1 MTFRRMKV
9 IFRRTILGNI
19 AALCFVASIVV
30 LYLCLLRY
38 NTANTHF
45 DIRSHDIKK
54 RYIRGEPLQIKVPWK
69 KLLHSNVYKGKGGNW
84 SRRTGPN
91 TPLSLFVVEEHHE
104 VIPYWFDAA
113 NAKAISHHGN
123 TLIHIDGH
131 DDMAPPAHFPDYPTF
146 RWPKTKQDFKLL
158 MQRNDVFII
167 EAIISGLIKRVI
179 WIWPEWDKKNH
190 NSSYSV
196 QHNQIGIANVKRR
209 DNTQYEVF
217 CICEFQQ
224 KSSLYNCYYP
234 DYESDNATAISIPKN
249 KCRVQRTY
257 TVEEI
262 QENVAVKYVN
272 NAKWLLNNEEIIL
285 DLDEDYYG
293 CVYASQPL
301 LDLGVKE
308 VELKHINNYL
318 DKLICPKSLAQ
329 ERYVDN
335 ILTTAL
341 DLFKRFYTCQN
352 PKQPVAINKNCPKLA
367 KITSEVNAYLQKI
380 LWQNKKI
387 HLCSKQHHAVKYA
400 ISEIIHSFQKLG
412 IKQLKAMQRVGF
424 CLNTSPK
431 TYKVTFPPRYGICM
445 GANTPSDSSVL
456 IHNPTRKE
464 ITERTAT
471 LQNILKSL
479 KAKSVKFVT
488 ICRSSRD
495 GYTPRRFFKLIESDI
510 MASLNKTFNNNCV
523 AHYDGGLL
531 GGIKGWISRPKIVIK
546 H

>member
-1 MTFRRMKV
+1 MHASNICIQILITVHTF
-9 IFRRTILGNI
+9 
-19 AALCFVASIVV
+19 
-30 LYLCLLRY
+30 
-38 NTANTHF
+38 
-45 DIRSHDIKK
+45 
-54 RYIRGEPLQIKVPWK
+54 Q
-69 KLLHSNVYKGKGGNW
+69 
-84 SRRTGPN
+84 
-91 TPLSLFVVEEHHE
+91 
-104 VIPYWFDAA
+104 
-113 NAKAISHHGN
+113 
-123 TLIHIDGH
+123 
-131 DDMAPPAHFPDYPTF
+131 
-146 RWPKTKQDFKLL
+146 
-158 MQRNDVFII
+158 

-209 DNTQYEVF
+209 DNTQYEVSVYVNS
-217 CICEFQQ
+217 QQ

-234 DYESDNATAISIPKN
+234 DYESDNATAISIPKH

-318 DKLICPKSLAQ
+318 DKLICPKSLVQ

-531 GGIKGWISRPKIVIK
+531 GG
-546 H
+546 